1 MNNPMSDIKVSDRRS
16 VRRIPLPEKRRR
28 DEEADGND
36 EPLLYENDRLESIEI
51 EDSRWSKVALW
62 LAVSSCIAVLLIVL
76 SWTFTG
82 ATVTVTPKRTT
93 VTLSDDFSAERVGGS
108 LSFTLAPFQ
117 KIGEE
122 TVPALAKK
130 RVSDRA
136 SGTIVVYNNFS
147 DRPQRLIKN
156 TRFESPQGRI
166 YRIDRSIVVPGQKK
180 SGTEL
185 TPGSVEAVVFA
196 DSPGE
201 SFNSPLTDF
210 TVPGFKNDPG
220 RYAGFYAR
228 SKTALTGGF
237 EGTVPVPTE
246 TAEKAARE
254 KIRLKITEELLAE
267 AKQSVPNDSAFLKGA
282 YRVVTESLPHQERGE
297 SEAVVR
303 EKMTLT
309 ALYLPRAEL
318 TQAIARKKLPQYD
331 GKPVSIETLETLIA
345 TLKSAGSTDEKISF
359 SVAGEARIV
368 SLFDEAALAEA
379 LRGKPKNGVAPVL
392 SSFPAIEKVD
402 VILRP
407 FWRRSF
413 PEKAGKI
420 KIESRAEA
428 ENR

>member
-1 MNNPMSDIKVSDRRS
+1 MNNPISDIKVSDRHS
-16 VRRIPLPEKRRR
+16 VRRIPLPEKRGRN
-28 DEEADGND
+28 EGTGND
-36 EPLLYENDRLESIEI
+36 EPLLYEDDRYQTVEI
-51 EDSRWSKVALW
+51 EDSSWSKVALW

-82 ATVTVTPKRTT
+82 ATVIVTPKRTT
-93 VTLSDDFSAERVGGS
+93 ITLSDDFGAERVGGS
-108 LSFTLAPFQ
+108 LSFTAAPFQ

-122 TVPALAKK
+122 AVPALAKK
-130 RVSDRA
+130 RVSERT

-147 DRPQRLIKN
+147 DKPQRLIKN

-185 TPGSVEAVVFA
+185 TPGNVEAVVFA

-201 SFNSPLTDF
+201 SFNSPPTDF

-237 EGTVPVPTE
+237 EGTIPVPTE
-246 TAEKAARE
+246 AAEKVARE
-254 KIRLKITEELLAE
+254 KMRLKITEELLAE
-267 AKQSVPNDSAFLKGA
+267 ATQTAPKDSVFLKGA
-282 YRVVTESLPHQERGE
+282 YRVVTESLPSQERGE

-303 EKMTLT
+303 EKITLT
-309 ALYLPRAEL
+309 AFYLPRAEL
-318 TQAIARKKLPQYD
+318 TRAIAQKKLPQYD
-331 GKPVSIETLETLIA
+331 GKPVSIETLESLIV
-345 TLKSAGSTDEKISF
+345 TLKSAGSADEKITF
-359 SVAGEARIV
+359 SVAGEARVV
-368 SLFDEAALAEA
+368 SLFDETALAEA

-402 VILRP
+402 VTLRP

-420 KIESRAEA
+420 KIETRVEA